1 MNVVLDASAMIAF
14 LRGEPGSDVV
24 ERYFGPETHNLYAHA
39 LNLCEVYYDFL
50 RAADEA
56 SAEGA
61 VRDRLASLKPSIAGF
76 PLRIVV
82 LWRWLAA
89 WEPCSSPPTGTNLNL
104 SLTHLSARSNSFDSE
119 IKSTREV
126 ETPICCF
133 VLPI

>member
-61 VRDRLASLKPSIAGF
+61 VRDILLLGVRERNDMASDFWRSVGKLKAEHRRVSLADCCALALAGG
-76 PLRIVV
+76 LGAV
-82 LWRWLAA
+82 L
-89 WEPCSSPPTGTNLNL
+89 
-104 SLTHLSARSNSFDSE
+104 LSADRHELEPLAHASVCP
-119 IKSTREV
+119 V
-126 ETPICCF
+126 EFIR
-133 VLPI
+133 